1 MIYKHFL
8 ILVIGVLFAVLFVT
22 PNAGANSCLPEFEIK
37 SAEKVCSSHADCVR
51 VGDACRSCGPA
62 LYANKKF
69 KSEIELRDN
78 KAREAVK
85 CVLACEACAKWLAQ
99 GACVKGECVAPPIK

>member
-1 MIYKHFL
+1 MVSGSSIA
-8 ILVIGVLFAVLFVT
+8 FA
-22 PNAGANSCLPEFEIK
+22 CLPNFEIK
-37 SAEKVCSSHADCVR
+37 KSEMVCVKDNDCVR

-85 CVLACEACAKWLAQ
+85 CVLACEACAKWPPQ
-99 GACVKGECVAPPIK
+99 GVCNAGECAAPLN